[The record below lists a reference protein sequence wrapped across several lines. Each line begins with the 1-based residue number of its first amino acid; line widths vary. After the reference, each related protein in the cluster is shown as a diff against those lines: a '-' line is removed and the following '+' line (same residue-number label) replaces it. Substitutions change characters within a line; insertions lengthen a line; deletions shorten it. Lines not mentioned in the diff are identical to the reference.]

1 MRARPR
7 LHCLQISVGAEYGSQ
22 STNVYTLAVTKV
34 GCCAMLRT
42 RLVDACSLLAFAAQ
56 VVVRHRRLCSTR
68 LTPATSCINVSI
80 PFCPIDC
87 SQPKPWGAALLAD
100 VRLHQ
105 LGHNYGQWS
114 SYAELLRGGSVTL
127 TRQAS
132 GVALCMFKQHALP
145 SEPRCGQ
152 PMASQP
158 CLPSLLLPFAVR
170 TPGMLFRMSWAG
182 GG

>member
-1 MRARPR
+1 MCAWLR
-7 LHCLQISVGAEYGSQ
+7 LHVLQISVGAEYGSQ

-34 GCCAMLRT
+34 GCWAMLRHAFGWCMQSACFRCASCCQASA
-42 RLVDACSLLAFAAQ
+42 RLL
-56 VVVRHRRLCSTR
+56 
-68 LTPATSCINVSI
+68 PATSRINDPV
-80 PFCPIDC
+80 FHHPINC

-127 TRQAS
+127 TRQAA
-132 GVALCMFKQHALP
+132 GDALCMFKQHALP

-152 PMASQP
+152 AIASQH
-158 CLPSLLLPFAVR
+158 CLSSLLLPLAVR
-170 TPGMLFRMSWAG
+170 MRGMLFRMSWAG